1 MRMVAFTVV
10 IMLSIAAADGDPA
23 PSNYTYAVVIS
34 KTAYAD
40 AGWKAVADSLLK
52 KHSRTASRLF
62 TWTSSVNEV
71 KTDLAAFMP
80 TYIGFIARPV
90 TECNTAFVAAAS
102 RLSRALDS
110 DPYGDAYWGVITGF
124 QASDALRAISE
135 SLLIKTVILGSNG
148 IAYEPPLQRYYQGLG
163 MPCESYTK
171 TDYLFPNTNGQVYSV
186 EQRPESQQDRVNLM
200 VKWLNAA
207 TLNISVSGKGTIA
220 GTFDCL
226 ITGGHGNVN
235 VWQMHYSDAGTEGY
249 LRSSNGQLTGAPY
262 SGSSIAI
269 NSPTPKVYW
278 HASNCLMASPDN
290 INNWVYAAF
299 HTGHAVQLFGFIPEA
314 STGDEFMAW
323 GLFDR
328 TTKFAGRY
336 TLPQSHFI
344 SNNNAQFEL
353 LHSTGL
359 FNLSGVRSYLDATL
373 IYGDPA
379 ADVTFYSF
387 GDSAR
392 SYKESF
398 TYTTNAQGT
407 TTFEYAITAMTHAL
421 QFGQGYCY
429 QFRPVFFMPVRIDA
443 ATVSVV
449 KNDGST
455 AEITDNLVL
464 WELLRSGQTL
474 QKGSTKTL
482 RWTATLLN
490 QSGIESPAPTP
501 ATPDLCVQPYQTA
514 RNKAIQVTCRNVPA
528 GATTLSI
535 VTLNGKSVFNT
546 SIMSAGKQRQS
557 FVIPLPHVSGVNV
570 ITIKGQGIE
579 MRKTVVRP

>member
-1 MRMVAFTVV
+1 MKYFPFLILMV
-10 IMLSIAAADGDPA
+10 LSFFSASAIPDP
-23 PSNYTYAVVIS
+23 SDYTYAVVIS

-40 AGWKAVADSLLK
+40 AGWKTVADSLLK
-52 KHSRTASRLF
+52 KHNRTESRLF
-62 TWTSSVNEV
+62 TWNTSVNDV
-71 KTDLAAFMP
+71 KNDLAAFMP
-80 TYIGFIARPV
+80 TFIGFIARPV

-102 RLSRALDS
+102 QLSRSLDT

-135 SLLIKTVILGSNG
+135 SLLIKTVVLGSNG

-171 TDYLFPNTNGQVYSV
+171 TDYLFPNVGGQIYSV
-186 EQRPESQQDRVNLM
+186 EQRPESQEDRVNL
-200 VKWLNAA
+200 VAKWLNAA
-207 TLNISVSGKGTIA
+207 TLNIPVSGKGSIA

-249 LRSSNGQLTGAPY
+249 LVSSNGQLTGTPY

-269 NSPTPKVYW
+269 NAPTPKIYW
-278 HASNCLMASPDN
+278 HASNCLMATPDN

-328 TTKFAGRY
+328 TTKFAGKY
-336 TLPQSHFI
+336 TLPQCHFI

-353 LHSTGL
+353 RHPTGL
-359 FNLSGVRSYLDATL
+359 FNQNGVSSYMDATVV
-373 IYGDPA
+373 YGDPA
-379 ADVTFYSF
+379 ANVTFYSF

-392 SYKESF
+392 PYKESF

-407 TTFEYAITAMTHAL
+407 TTFDFTITAMAHAL
-421 QFGQGYCY
+421 QFSQGYCY
-429 QFRPVFFMPVRIDA
+429 QFRPVFFMPIRIDA
-443 ATVSVV
+443 ATVSMVQ
-449 KNDGST
+449 NDGST

-464 WELLRSGQTL
+464 WELLRSGETL
-474 QKGSTKTL
+474 QKGATKTL
-482 RWTATLLN
+482 RWTAKLLK
-490 QSGIESPAPTP
+490 QTGISTP
-501 ATPDLCVQPYQTA
+501 AAP
-514 RNKAIQVTCRNVPA
+514 AIMPQATLRVSTTGSSIILVHENLPSGRFSVSL
-528 GATTLSI
+528 TTLAGKKVWAGELASKGGTRESSVVTMTI
-535 VTLNGKSVFNT
+535 GPGIYLVTLKHHTG
-546 SIMSAGKQRQS
+546 SIRTIFVAAGR
-557 FVIPLPHVSGVNV
+557 
-570 ITIKGQGIE
+570 
-579 MRKTVVRP
+579 

>member
-1 MRMVAFTVV
+1 MNSS
-10 IMLSIAAADGDPA
+10 LAAMTSLLLCSFISATPVPD
-23 PSNYTYAVVIS
+23 NYTYAVVIS
-34 KTAYAD
+34 TSSYAD

-62 TWTSSVNEV
+62 TWNTSVNDV
-71 KTDLAAFMP
+71 KSELAAFMP
-80 TYIGFIARPV
+80 TYIGFIASPV
-90 TECNTAFVAAAS
+90 TECNTAFVSAAS
-102 RLSRALDS
+102 RLTRALDA

-135 SLLIKTVILGSNG
+135 SLLIKTVVLGSNG

-171 TDYLFPNTNGQVYSV
+171 TDYLFPTANGQVYSV
-186 EQRPESQQDRVNLM
+186 EQRPESQQDRVHLIS
-200 VKWLNAA
+200 KWLNAA

-249 LRSSNGQLTGAPY
+249 LRSSNGQLTGTPN
-262 SGSSIAI
+262 SGSQIAI
-269 NSPTPKVYW
+269 NVPTPKVYW
-278 HASNCLMASPDN
+278 HASNCLMATPDN

-328 TTKFAGRY
+328 VSKFAGRY
-336 TLPQSHFI
+336 TLPQAFFI
-344 SNNNAQFEL
+344 CNNNAQFEL
-353 LHSTGL
+353 QHSTGL
-359 FNLSGVRSYLDATL
+359 FNTAGVQSYMDATL

-379 ADVTFYSF
+379 ADVTFYGF

-407 TTFEYAITAMTHAL
+407 TTFDFTVTAMAHAL

-429 QFRPVFFMPVRIDA
+429 QFRPVFFMPMRIDA
-443 ATVSVV
+443 STVAIVQ
-449 KNDGST
+449 NDGDT

-474 QKGSTKTL
+474 QKGSSKTL
-482 RWTATLLN
+482 RWTAKLLN
-490 QSGIESPAPTP
+490 QTGVSRPAAAATMPKPALRVVASGSGIMLAYT
-501 ATPDLCVQPYQTA
+501 
-514 RNKAIQVTCRNVPA
+514 NIPA
-528 GATTLSI
+528 GTLVVSC
-535 VTLNGKSVFNT
+535 TDL
-546 SIMSAGKQRQS
+546 AGKKVWDGRIIAKGGMQES
-557 FVIPLPHVSGVNV
+557 SVVPVAVKSGLYFVTIRHSGGV
-570 ITIKGQGIE
+570 IRDK
-579 MRKTVVRP
+579 VVRMVR

>member
-1 MRMVAFTVV
+1 
-10 IMLSIAAADGDPA
+10 
-23 PSNYTYAVVIS
+23 
-34 KTAYAD
+34 
-40 AGWKAVADSLLK
+40 
-52 KHSRTASRLF
+52 
-62 TWTSSVNEV
+62 
-71 KTDLAAFMP
+71 
-80 TYIGFIARPV
+80 
-90 TECNTAFVAAAS
+90 
-102 RLSRALDS
+102 
-110 DPYGDAYWGVITGF
+110 
-124 QASDALRAISE
+124 
-135 SLLIKTVILGSNG
+135 
-148 IAYEPPLQRYYQGLG
+148 
-163 MPCESYTK
+163 
-171 TDYLFPNTNGQVYSV
+171 
-186 EQRPESQQDRVNLM
+186 
-200 VKWLNAA
+200 
-207 TLNISVSGKGTIA
+207 
-220 GTFDCL
+220 
-226 ITGGHGNVN
+226 
-235 VWQMHYSDAGTEGY
+235 
-249 LRSSNGQLTGAPY
+249 
-262 SGSSIAI
+262 
-269 NSPTPKVYW
+269 
-278 HASNCLMASPDN
+278 
-290 INNWVYAAF
+290 
-299 HTGHAVQLFGFIPEA
+299 VQLFGFIPEA